1 MTPDASTWRSS
12 AQYDHLDELTASD
25 LAWEWLRR
33 NDDYDADFEASIAD
47 HGDPQPLT
55 ERIRQRWGLRFPR
68 KTRSFCPTATGGVV
82 AAERSRRP
90 LSDSTAELS
99 AVQLKQPRRQVRCGP

>member
-12 AQYDHLDELTASD
+12 AQYDHLDELTAFD

-47 HGDPQPLT
+47 QGDPQPLT
-55 ERIRQRWGLRFPR
+55 ERIRQRWGLRF
-68 KTRSFCPTATGGVV
+68 RSPAT
-82 AAERSRRP
+82 P
-90 LSDSTAELS
+90 LGL
-99 AVQLKQPRRQVRCGP
+99 